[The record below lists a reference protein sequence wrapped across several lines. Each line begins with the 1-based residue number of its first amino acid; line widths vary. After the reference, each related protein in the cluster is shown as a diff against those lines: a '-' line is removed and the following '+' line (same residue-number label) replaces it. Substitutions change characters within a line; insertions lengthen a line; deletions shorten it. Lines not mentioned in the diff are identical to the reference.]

1 MKYTVVKVCQTVRKI
16 AEEVGVSPGELCA
29 FKSGTRMG
37 MTAKSALMVGTEL
50 WISAT
55 ALSAARA
62 EEEEGAANSK

>member
-1 MKYTVVKVCQTVRKI
+1 
-16 AEEVGVSPGELCA
+16 
-29 FKSGTRMG
+29 MG
-37 MTAKSALMVGTEL
+37 MTAKSTLMAGPEL